1 MQLAELTQAGGYQG
15 IAYSEFLYW
24 SSLAARP
31 GSGGGVRAQLTGVTV
46 VRPFG
51 SRHRAHAAQQ
61 HAVMMMMTPD
71 CQCQMYLIV
80 S

>member
-31 GSGGGVRAQLTGVTV
+31 GGSNGVRAQLTGVTV
-46 VRPFG
+46 VRVHSAPG
-51 SRHRAHAAQQ
+51 TARMQ
-61 HAVMMMMTPD
+61 HVGM
-71 CQCQMYLIV
+71 Q
-80 S
+80 